1 MTAMTS
7 ETPEARSI
15 LSGKPLRIVIGLILV
30 VNGIFPVL
38 WILFTSLKTE
48 AELTVKPITWLPH
61 APTIANYLRAFT
73 DQPLLLFLF
82 NSFMV
87 AMLSTVLT
95 LFISVLAAYALSRL
109 QIRGRDLI
117 LSAIIAVSTFPL
129 VTLLVPLFEIM
140 RALGLLNTWV
150 ALILPYTVL
159 SLPVCTLILVSFFEG
174 IPRDL
179 ENSAMIDGCTRLGAL
194 FKVVVPLSAPGVFT
208 AGILAFVN
216 AWDEFL
222 LALSFNSNPLLR
234 TLPVGITLYQ
244 GEFAF
249 PWPVI
254 SAALVVGI
262 VPIAI
267 LLVIFQERVV
277 SGLTSGG
284 IKG

>member
-1 MTAMTS
+1 MTTLADS
-7 ETPEARSI
+7 DRRSPA
-15 LSGKPLRIVIGLILV
+15 LAGAPLRMLV
-30 VNGIFPVL
+30 ALVLLVNGLFPAL
-38 WILFTSLKTE
+38 WILFTSLKNE
-48 AELTVKPITWLPH
+48 AELTRTPITWFP
-61 APTIANYLRAFT
+61 ADPTLQNYVQAFT
-73 DQPLLLFLF
+73 DQPLLTFLF
-82 NSFMV
+82 NSFAV
-87 AMLSTVLT
+87 ALLSTALT
-95 LFISVLAAYALSRL
+95 LLVATLAGYALARL
-109 QIRGRDLI
+109 NLRFRDLI
-117 LSAIIAVSTFPL
+117 LAAIIAVSTFPL

-140 RALGLLNTWV
+140 RALGLLNTWT

-159 SLPVCTLILVSFFEG
+159 SLPICTLILVSFFEA

-194 FKVVVPLSAPGVFT
+194 FKVVVPLAAPGVFT

-216 AWDEFL
+216 SWDEFL
-222 LALSFNSNPLLR
+222 LALSFNSNPAMR

-244 GEFAF
+244 GEFTF

-262 VPIAI
+262 VPVAVLI
-267 LLVIFQERVV
+267 VVFQERVV